1 VLRNYGNGNSEKVVL
16 TRIQVQ
22 VNLPFD
28 RLKDYIVELK
38 ELGLLENEGSL
49 QLTEKGRQY
58 LKEYKRILLFLKS
71 MGLNYQ
77 SYRE

>member
-1 VLRNYGNGNSEKVVL
+1 MLRNYGNGNSEKVVL